1 MVYVTLYVLTLVKKF
16 KKMLQQCLKI
26 FKNCLHLS
34 YRDSFQNIILVPFL
48 KRTHF
53 STFFSISSTHCDLLA
68 IFFLRQK
75 VNLKTLETFKNL
87 ILELFKYRQLHLFS
101 VRHQFSSTHALVIFH
116 QFRVLTRNDDDDV
129 D

>member
-48 KRTHF
+48 KKDTF
-53 STFFSISSTHCDLLA
+53 LLFFSISSTHCDLLA

-75 VNLKTLETFKNL
+75 VNLKALETFKNL
-87 ILELFKYRQLHLFS
+87 ILELFKYRRLHLFS
-101 VRHQFSSTHALVIFH
+101 VRHQFSSAHALVIFH
-116 QFRVLTRNDDDDV
+116 QFRVLTRDDDDV